1 MSEGSFHVYGQ
12 SSETRLH
19 FKKIIWKLKLL
30 LAGGFCLFETG
41 AAVAEQIWLELTEA
55 KTTNGPAASCE
66 KYLTFGEGFE
76 VVKTISQ
83 KWTNFGFLQLQILEK
98 WQIDVYT

>member
-1 MSEGSFHVYGQ
+1 MSEGSFHFHGQ

-19 FKKIIWKLKLL
+19 FKKKFENLNFCWPVD
-30 LAGGFCLFETG
+30 FVCLFETG

-83 KWTNFGFLQLQILEK
+83 K
-98 WQIDVYT
+98 